1 MQNILDKNEKK
12 YILAY
17 DHGTS
22 GVKTALVSVHGE
34 VLDFTYEHTPVYF
47 KDQIGAEQKPEDW
60 WQAIIKTSKELL
72 AKEIVP
78 IEDIIAVSCSSQW
91 SGTVPVDRDGNN
103 LMNAIIWMDARGADI
118 LKKKVFRGLIKI
130 SGYPLRDVIR
140 FIYKTGGAPGLS
152 GKDPIAHIL
161 FLKYKN
167 PEIYNETYKFLEC
180 IDYLN
185 LKFSGKFAASST
197 SIILHWV
204 TNNRD
209 INNIHYDK
217 SLLKRF
223 KLDGEKLPAIR
234 SPISVLGN
242 IKSGIAEELGL
253 NKNTKVT
260 MGAPD
265 LQSAVIGSGAVD
277 DFQGHV
283 YIGTSSWVLC
293 HAPFKKT
300 DISHNLASIPS
311 AIPGKYFVVNEQE
324 TAGALLTFLRD
335 KVFYPEDQD
344 KFGNSAVYQSFDERV
359 SKVPPGSNGLIFTPH
374 LYGER
379 TPVEDHKIRGNL
391 FNISLTTSKDD
402 IIKAAFEGVALNS
415 RWVLKF
421 VEKFIKR
428 KMDPLNIIGGGA
440 KSDEWCQIYA
450 DVMNRTIRKVKNPI
464 QANARGTAFLASI
477 ALGYITF
484 QDIPNLTHFSK
495 TFTPDTVNVRLYNNI
510 FREYLALYKNNK
522 AAYHR
527 MNK

>member
-1 MQNILDKNEKK
+1 LDKSKKK
-12 YILAY
+12 YILAF

-34 VLDFTYEHTPVYF
+34 VLDFTYEHTPVIF
-47 KDQIGAEQKPEDW
+47 KNQVGAEQKPEDW
-60 WQAIIKTSKELL
+60 WKAIINTSKELL
-72 AKEIVP
+72 SKELTP
-78 IEDIIAVSCSSQW
+78 IEDIVAVSCSSQW

-103 LMNAIIWMDARGADI
+103 LMNAIIWMDARGAEI

-130 SGYPLRDVIR
+130 SGYPLRDVVR

-152 GKDPIAHIL
+152 GKDSIAHIL
-161 FLKYKN
+161 FLKYKF
-167 PEIYNETYKFLEC
+167 PEIYNKTYKFLDC

-185 LKFSGKFAASST
+185 LKFSGKFAASTT

-223 KLDGEKLPAIR
+223 KLDGEKLPEIQ
-234 SPISVLGN
+234 SPISILGH
-242 IKSGIAEELGL
+242 IKPEIADELGL
-253 NKNTKVT
+253 CRDVKIT

-265 LQSAVIGSGAVD
+265 LQSAVIGSGAVED
-277 DFQGHV
+277 YHGHI
-283 YIGTSSWVLC
+283 YIGTSSWVLS
-293 HAPFKKT
+293 HVPFKKT

-311 AIPGKYFVVNEQE
+311 AIPGRYFVVNEQE
-324 TAGALLTFLRD
+324 TAGACLTFLRD
-335 KVFYPEDQD
+335 NIFYSEDKD
-344 KFGNSAVYQSFDERV
+344 KFGNSEVYQYFDERV
-359 SKVPPGSNGLIFTPH
+359 SKVPPGSNGVIMTPH

-391 FNISLTTSKDD
+391 FNISLTTSRDD
-402 IIKAAFEGVALNS
+402 IIRAAFEGVAFNS
-415 RWVLKF
+415 RWVLKY
-421 VEKFIKR
+421 VEKFIKH
-428 KMDPLNIIGGGA
+428 KMDPINIIGGGA

-450 DVMNRTIRKVKNPI
+450 DVTNRTIRRVKNPI
-464 QANARGTAFLASI
+464 QANARGTAFLASV

-484 QDIPNLTHFSK
+484 QDIPNLIQFSN
-495 TFTPDTVNVRLYNNI
+495 TFTPDLENVKIYNRL
-510 FREYLALYKNNK
+510 FKEFLLLYKNNK

-527 MNK
+527 LNK

>member
-1 MQNILDKNEKK
+1 MDKNKTK

-22 GVKTALVSVHGE
+22 GVKAAIVSVYGE
-34 VLDFTYEHTPVYF
+34 ILDFTYEHTPVYF
-47 KDQIGAEQKPEDW
+47 KNEVGAEQKPEDW
-60 WQAIIKTSKELL
+60 WKAIIDTSKELL
-72 AKEIVP
+72 SRELVP
-78 IEDIIAVSCSSQW
+78 IEDIVAVSCSSQW

-103 LMNAIIWMDARGADI
+103 IMNAIIWMDARGAKI
-118 LKKKVFRGLIKI
+118 LKEKVFRGFIKI

-161 FLKYKN
+161 FLKYEY
-167 PEIYNETYKFLEC
+167 PEIYDKTFKFLDC

-197 SIILHWV
+197 SIILHWI

-223 KLDGEKLPAIR
+223 KLDGNKLPEIQ

-242 IKSGIAEELGL
+242 IKTEIADELGL
-253 NKNTKVT
+253 SRDVKVT

-265 LQSAVIGSGAVD
+265 LQSAVIGSGAVED
-277 DFQGHV
+277 YHGHIYV
-283 YIGTSSWVLC
+283 GTSSWVLC
-293 HAPFKKT
+293 HVPFKKT
-300 DISHNLASIPS
+300 DITHNIPSIPS

-324 TAGALLTFLRD
+324 TAGACLTFLRD
-335 KVFYPEDQD
+335 NLFYSEDKE
-344 KFGNSAVYQSFDERV
+344 KFGNPDVYQSFDKRV
-359 SKVPPGSNGLIFTPH
+359 SNVPPGSNGVIMTPH

-391 FNISLTTSKDD
+391 FNISLTTTKDD
-402 IIKAAFEGVALNS
+402 IIRATFEGVALNS
-415 RWVLKF
+415 RWVLKY

-440 KSDEWCQIYA
+440 RSDEWCQIYA
-450 DVMNRTIRKVKNPI
+450 DVMNRTIKRVKNPI
-464 QANARGTAFLASI
+464 QANARGTAFLASVT
-477 ALGYITF
+477 LGYITF
-484 QDIPNLTHFSK
+484 QDIPSLIQFSN
-495 TFTPDTVNVRLYNNI
+495 TFTPDPENVKVYNRI
-510 FREYLALYKNNK
+510 FKEFLSLYKNNK
-522 AAYHR
+522 ASYHR
-527 MNK
+527 LNK

>member
-1 MQNILDKNEKK
+1 MIDKKKTK

-22 GVKTALVSVHGE
+22 GVKTALVSVYGE
-34 VLDFTYEHTPVYF
+34 VIDLAVEHTPVYF
-47 KDQIGAEQKPEDW
+47 KDQVGAEQKPEDW
-60 WQAIIKTSKELL
+60 WKAIINTSKELL
-72 AKEIVP
+72 AKELVP
-78 IEDIIAVSCSSQW
+78 IEDIVAVSCSSQW
-91 SGTVPVDRDGNN
+91 SGTIPVDQDGNN
-103 LMNAIIWMDARGADI
+103 LMNAIIWMDARGARI
-118 LKKKVFRGLIKI
+118 LKEKVFKGLIKI

-161 FLKYKN
+161 FIKYEY
-167 PEIYNETYKFLEC
+167 PEIYEKTYKFLDC

-204 TNNRD
+204 TNNRN
-209 INNIHYDK
+209 IHNIHYDE

-223 KLDGEKLPAIR
+223 KLDGKKLPEIR
-234 SPISVLGN
+234 SPISILGN
-242 IKSGIAEELGL
+242 IEAEIADELGL
-253 NKNTKVT
+253 SRDVKIT

-265 LQSAVIGSGAVD
+265 LQSAVIGSGAIED
-277 DFQGHV
+277 YHGHI
-283 YIGTSSWVLC
+283 YIGTSSWVLS
-293 HAPFKKT
+293 HVPFKKT
-300 DISHNLASIPS
+300 DITHNIASIPS

-324 TAGALLTFLRD
+324 TAGACLTFLRD
-335 KVFYPEDQD
+335 NIFYSEDKD
-344 KFGNSAVYQSFDERV
+344 KFGDPDVYPAFDERV

-391 FNISLTTSKDD
+391 FNISLTTTKND
-402 IIKAAFEGVALNS
+402 IIRAAFEGVAFNS
-415 RWVLKF
+415 RWVLKY
-421 VEKFIKR
+421 VEKFIRR

-450 DVMNRTIRKVKNPI
+450 NVMNRTIRRVKNPI
-464 QANARGTAFLASI
+464 QANARGTAFLSSI
-477 ALGYITF
+477 AMGYITF
-484 QDIPNLTHFSK
+484 QDIPSLIQFSK
-495 TFTPDTVNVRLYNNI
+495 TFTPDPEIVRIYNYI
-510 FREYLALYKNNK
+510 FKEFLALYKNNK

-527 MNK
+527 LNK

>member
-1 MQNILDKNEKK
+1 LTEKKKAK

-22 GVKTALVSVHGE
+22 GVKTALVSVYGE
-34 VLDFTYEHTPVYF
+34 VLDLTYEHTPVYF
-47 KDQIGAEQKPEDW
+47 KDKIGAEQKPEDW
-60 WQAIIKTSKELL
+60 WQAIINTSKELL
-72 AKEIVP
+72 AKELVP
-78 IEDIIAVSCSSQW
+78 IEDIVAVSCSSQW

-103 LMNAIIWMDARGADI
+103 IMNAIIWMDARGANI

-161 FLKYKN
+161 FLKYKY
-167 PEIYNETYKFLEC
+167 PEIYNKTYKFLDC

-209 INNIHYDK
+209 INNVHYDK

-223 KLDGEKLPAIR
+223 KLDGKKLPEIR

-242 IKSGIAEELGL
+242 IKSGIADELGL
-253 NKNTKVT
+253 SRDVKVT

-265 LQSAVIGSGAVD
+265 LQSAVIGSGAVED
-277 DFQGHV
+277 YHGHI

-293 HAPFKKT
+293 HVPFKKT

-324 TAGALLTFLRD
+324 TAGACLTFLRD
-335 KVFYPEDQD
+335 NLFYPEDKE
-344 KFGNSAVYQSFDERV
+344 KFGNYEVYQDFDERV
-359 SKVPPGSNGLIFTPH
+359 SKVSPGSNGVIFTPH

-391 FNISLTTSKDD
+391 FNISLTTTKND
-402 IIKAAFEGVALNS
+402 IIRAAFEGVALNS
-415 RWVLKF
+415 RWVLKY
-421 VEKFIKR
+421 VEKFIKH

-450 DVMNRTIRKVKNPI
+450 DVMNRTIRRVKNPI
-464 QANARGTAFLASI
+464 QANARGTAFLASV
-477 ALGYITF
+477 ALGYITVKE
-484 QDIPNLTHFSK
+484 IPNLIQFSD
-495 TFTPDTVNVRLYNNI
+495 TFIPNPENVKVYNSI
-510 FREYLALYKNNK
+510 FKEFLALYKNNK

-527 MNK
+527 LNK